1 MRATLLRLLTL
12 LAAFALIAAA
22 CGGDSSDD
30 EAGDDAATETDDGE
44 ETEAES
50 SEDDGEGDADDEG
63 EAEEPE
69 DSGEE
74 GEAAT
79 SDLPLSDMNPVPRD
93 ELADGGELRFA
104 ISLLPSNWL
113 GLNVDG
119 NTVSLNTIDTF
130 TMPTNWI
137 FAADATFDPNP
148 NYVESVEVTDATD
161 TDPQVVTLNLNPD
174 ATWNSGDVIDWEDY
188 LATWQA
194 CNGEQEDFNCAS
206 TDGFNQITGIEQG
219 DSPTQVVVTFASSY
233 PDWAAVLGTVYPAEG
248 VSDATTF
255 NEGWAGPENFN
266 PDWHS
271 GPFAFEEINEAERIL
286 TLTRNPNWWGDTP
299 ILESVSFNEL
309 QNPADVQAFAN
320 GEVDIVE
327 TMIDSN
333 SVSLAENRSDGAIRT
348 AGSLQWRHFT
358 FNSTDEILADIE
370 VRQAIAKATNRVA
383 IAQSDLAGLPVNAE
397 QLMLGNHFFM
407 PGQDGYVDNS
417 GDFAYSPEAA
427 AAQLDAAGWVLA
439 DGADVREKDG
449 VPLEIDYAMLTGVA
463 TSENEGQLLQ
473 ADLAAVGVQLNLV
486 NTPTDDFVSTLT
498 GGTFGI
504 IAFTWQGTNFP
515 MANVRQIYG
524 AAAEGSED
532 PSDSNFAQLVNPD
545 IEALI
550 PQIDTE
556 PDRATRVDLTNQAD
570 LLIWEQV
577 HTLPLYRRQSFTAVP
592 ENLANFGAATFQ
604 SYLPEDIGYT
614 E

>member
-1 MRATLLRLLTL
+1 MRVLLRFLAL
-12 LAAFALIAAA
+12 LAAFTLVAAA
-22 CGGDSSDD
+22 CGSDSDD
-30 EAGDDAATETDDGE
+30 EATDDATETDEGTSTDEG
-44 ETEAES
+44 A
-50 SEDDGEGDADDEG
+50 EDDGDQDDGEDDGADEDAEGDEDDG
-63 EAEEPE
+63 DQAG
-69 DSGEE
+69 SG
-74 GEAAT
+74 G
-79 SDLPLSDMNPVPRD
+79 SLPLTDLNPVPRED
-93 ELADGGELRFA
+93 LAQGGELRFA

-137 FAADATFDPNP
+137 FAEDATFEPNP
-148 NYVESVEVTDATD
+148 NYVESVDVTDATD
-161 TDPQVVTLNLNPD
+161 TDPQVVTLNLNAD
-174 ATWNSGDVIDWEDY
+174 AQWNSGDVIDWEDY
-188 LATWQA
+188 EASWLA

-206 TDGFNQITGIEQG
+206 TDGWNQIESIEQG
-219 DSPTQVVVTFASSY
+219 DSPTQVVVTFKSSF
-233 PDWAAVLGTVYPAEG
+233 PDWGAVLSTVYPAEG
-248 VSDATTF
+248 VVDAATF
-255 NEGWAGPENFN
+255 NEGWAGADNFN

-271 GPFAFEEINEAERIL
+271 GPFAFESINEAERIL
-286 TLTRNPNWWGDTP
+286 TLVPNPNWWGNAPLLDT
-299 ILESVSFNEL
+299 VTFQEL

-320 GEVDIVE
+320 GEIDIVE

-358 FNSTDEILADIE
+358 FNSTDEILSDVE

-383 IAQSDLAGLPVNAE
+383 IAQSDLAGLPVDAE

-417 GDFAYSPEAA
+417 GDFAYDPEAA
-427 AAQLDAAGWVLA
+427 AAQLDAAGWVLP

-473 ADLAAVGVQLNLV
+473 ADLAAIGVQLNLV

-498 GGTFGI
+498 GGDFGI

-524 AAAEGSED
+524 AAAEGSDE
-532 PSDSNFAQLVNPD
+532 PSDSNFAQLINPE

-556 PDRATRVDLTNQAD
+556 PDRPTRIDLTNQAD

-604 SYLPEDIGYT
+604 TYLPEDIGYLP
-614 E
+614 